1 MAPPDIQ
8 LTVRNARL
16 DDEAVMN
23 RLIQDSVREL
33 SRGYYSDAQIESG
46 IRHVFGVDT
55 MLVRDGTYFCVEA
68 EGAIVGCGGWSMR
81 RTHYG
86 GDHAK
91 HEPDPVIDPATEP
104 ARIRAFFVHP
114 DWARRGIGR
123 MLLDACV
130 EAARAA
136 GFRRLV
142 LTATL
147 PGEPLYRAYGFE
159 ALEQTD
165 VTLPDGVV
173 MPCVRMGRAI

>member
-1 MAPPDIQ
+1 MAHTDGR
-8 LTVRNARL
+8 TVRKAGV
-16 DDEAVMN
+16 DDEATMN
-23 RLIQDSVREL
+23 QLIQESVRGL
-33 SRGYYSDAQIESG
+33 SQGFYSDAQVESG
-46 IRHVFGVDT
+46 IRYVFGVDT
-55 MLVRDGTYFCVEA
+55 TLVKDGTYFCVEVD
-68 EGAIVGCGGWSMR
+68 GHIVGCGGWSMR

-91 HEPDPVIDPATEP
+91 HGPDPVIDPATEP

-114 DWARRGIGR
+114 GWARRGIGR

-130 EAARAA
+130 GAAQAA
-136 GFRRLV
+136 GFSRLV

-147 PGEPLYRAYGFE
+147 PGVPLYRACGFE
-159 ALEQTD
+159 ALERTD